1 MVNAMQSNS
10 FQTLKHTL
18 SWLYVWG
25 IAFGYIEAAIVIY
38 LRKIYYPDGFS
49 FPIVLADIDIAA
61 VEILRELMT
70 LIIIWAMAELTFR
83 TFIKKLAGYM
93 IIFGIWDIFYYIFL
107 KIFLDWPESYLT
119 WDILF
124 LIPLPWVGPVLAPV
138 LVSLS
143 LIYTGIIILVEMD
156 RGYRFQF
163 DKKFWIMEI
172 MAGIIIIISFMIPGI
187 VVINQ
192 TVPESFPW
200 VIFLAGFFFGWVVF
214 HYYLMK
220 DSNVSTD
227 Q

>member
-1 MVNAMQSNS
+1 MVNAIQSNS

-49 FPIVLADIDIAA
+49 FPIMLADIDIAA

-220 DSNVSTD
+220 DSNVLTD

>member
-1 MVNAMQSNS
+1 MANAMQSNS

-220 DSNVSTD
+220 DSNVLTD

>member
-1 MVNAMQSNS
+1 MQSNS

-70 LIIIWAMAELTFR
+70 LIIIWAMVELTFR

-200 VIFLAGFFFGWVVF
+200 VIFLEGFFCGWVVL
-214 HYYLMK
+214 HYYMMK
-220 DSNVSTD
+220 DLNV
-227 Q
+227 

>member
-1 MVNAMQSNS
+1 MANAMQSNS
-10 FQTLKHTL
+10 FRTLKHTL

-70 LIIIWAMAELTFR
+70 LIIIWAMVELTFR

-192 TVPESFPW
+192 MVPESFPW

-220 DSNVSTD
+220 DSNVLTD

>member
-1 MVNAMQSNS
+1 MQSNS
-10 FQTLKHTL
+10 FRTLKHTL
-18 SWLYVWG
+18 NWLYVWG

-49 FPIVLADIDIAA
+49 FPIVLADTDIAV
-61 VEILRELMT
+61 VEVLRELMT
-70 LIIIWAMAELTFR
+70 LIIIWAVAELTFR
-83 TFIKKLAGYM
+83 SFNKKLAGYM

-143 LIYTGIIILVEMD
+143 LIYAGIIILVKMD

-187 VVINQ
+187 AVINQ

-200 VIFLAGFFFGWVVF
+200 FIFLPGLFFGLVVF
-214 HYYLMK
+214 HSYLMK
-220 DSNVSTD
+220 DSNVLID

>member
-1 MVNAMQSNS
+1 
-10 FQTLKHTL
+10 
-18 SWLYVWG
+18 
-25 IAFGYIEAAIVIY
+25 
-38 LRKIYYPDGFS
+38 
-49 FPIVLADIDIAA
+49 
-61 VEILRELMT
+61 
-70 LIIIWAMAELTFR
+70 
-83 TFIKKLAGYM
+83 M

-163 DKKFWIMEI
+163 DKKFWIIEI
-172 MAGIIIIISFMIPGI
+172 IAGIIIIISFIIPGI
-187 VVINQ
+187 VVLNQ
-192 TVPESFPW
+192 MVPESFPW
-200 VIFLAGFFFGWVVF
+200 GIFLAGFFFGLAVF

-220 DSNVSTD
+220 DSNVLTD

>member
-10 FQTLKHTL
+10 FRTLKHTL

-220 DSNVSTD
+220 DSNVLTD

>member
-61 VEILRELMT
+61 VEMLRELMT

-143 LIYTGIIILVEMD
+143 LIYAGIIILVEMD

-220 DSNVSTD
+220 DSNVLTD

>member
-1 MVNAMQSNS
+1 MQSNS

-220 DSNVSTD
+220 DSNVLTD

>member
-1 MVNAMQSNS
+1 MANAMQSNS
-10 FQTLKHTL
+10 FRTLKHTL

-220 DSNVSTD
+220 DSNVLTD

>member
-1 MVNAMQSNS
+1 MQSNS
-10 FQTLKHTL
+10 FRTLKHTL

-25 IAFGYIEAAIVIY
+25 IAFGYIEASIVIY

-49 FPIVLADIDIAA
+49 FPIVLADTDIAV
-61 VEILRELMT
+61 VEVLRELMT
-70 LIIIWAMAELTFR
+70 LIIIWAVAELTFR
-83 TFIKKLAGYM
+83 SFNKKLAGYM

-143 LIYTGIIILVEMD
+143 LIYAGIIILVEMD

-200 VIFLAGFFFGWVVF
+200 FIFLPGLFFGLVVF
-214 HYYLMK
+214 HSYLMK
-220 DSNVSTD
+220 DSNVLID

>member
-1 MVNAMQSNS
+1 M
-10 FQTLKHTL
+10 
-18 SWLYVWG
+18 
-25 IAFGYIEAAIVIY
+25 
-38 LRKIYYPDGFS
+38 
-49 FPIVLADIDIAA
+49 LADIDIAV

-70 LIIIWAMAELTFR
+70 LIIIWAVAELTFR

-124 LIPLPWVGPVLAPV
+124 LIPLPWAGPVLAPV

-143 LIYTGIIILVEMD
+143 LIYAGIIILMEMD

-172 MAGIIIIISFMIPGI
+172 MAEIIIIISFMIPGI
-187 VVINQ
+187 AVINQ

-200 VIFLAGFFFGWVVF
+200 FIFLPGLFFGLVVF
-214 HYYLMK
+214 HSYLMK
-220 DSNVSTD
+220 DSNVLID

>member
-1 MVNAMQSNS
+1 MQSNS
-10 FQTLKHTL
+10 FRTLKHTL

-49 FPIVLADIDIAA
+49 FPVVLADTDIAV
-61 VEILRELMT
+61 VEVLRELMT
-70 LIIIWAMAELTFR
+70 LIIIWAVAELTFWS
-83 TFIKKLAGYM
+83 FNKKLAGYM

-163 DKKFWIMEI
+163 DKKFWIIEI
-172 MAGIIIIISFMIPGI
+172 IAGIIIIISFIIPGI
-187 VVINQ
+187 VVLNQ
-192 TVPESFPW
+192 MVPESFPW
-200 VIFLAGFFFGWVVF
+200 GIFLAGFFFGLAVF

-220 DSNVSTD
+220 DSNVLTD

>member
-1 MVNAMQSNS
+1 MQSNS
-10 FQTLKHTL
+10 FRTLKHTL

-49 FPIVLADIDIAA
+49 FPIVLADIDIAV

-70 LIIIWAMAELTFR
+70 LIIIWAVAELTFR

-163 DKKFWIMEI
+163 DKKFWIIEI
-172 MAGIIIIISFMIPGI
+172 IAGIIIIISFIIPGI
-187 VVINQ
+187 VVLNQ
-192 TVPESFPW
+192 MVPESFPW
-200 VIFLAGFFFGWVVF
+200 GIFLAGFFFGLVVF

-220 DSNVSTD
+220 DSNVLTD

>member
-1 MVNAMQSNS
+1 MTNAMQSNP
-10 FQTLKHTL
+10 FRTLKHTL

-220 DSNVSTD
+220 DSNVLTD

>member
-1 MVNAMQSNS
+1 MQSNS
-10 FQTLKHTL
+10 FRTLKHTL

-172 MAGIIIIISFMIPGI
+172 MAGIIIIISFIIPGI

-220 DSNVSTD
+220 DSNVLTD

>member
-1 MVNAMQSNS
+1 MQSNS
-10 FQTLKHTL
+10 FRTLKHTL

-220 DSNVSTD
+220 DSNVLTD

>member
-1 MVNAMQSNS
+1 MQSNS
-10 FQTLKHTL
+10 FRTLKHTL

-25 IAFGYIEAAIVIY
+25 ISFGYIEAAIVIY

-49 FPIVLADIDIAA
+49 FPVVLADTDIAV
-61 VEILRELMT
+61 VEVLRELMT
-70 LIIIWAMAELTFR
+70 LIIIWAVAELTFWS
-83 TFIKKLAGYM
+83 FNKKLAGYM

-163 DKKFWIMEI
+163 DKKFWIIEI
-172 MAGIIIIISFMIPGI
+172 IAGIIIIISFIIPGI
-187 VVINQ
+187 VVLNQ
-192 TVPESFPW
+192 MVPESFPW
-200 VIFLAGFFFGWVVF
+200 GIFLAGFFFGLAVF

-220 DSNVSTD
+220 DSNVLTD